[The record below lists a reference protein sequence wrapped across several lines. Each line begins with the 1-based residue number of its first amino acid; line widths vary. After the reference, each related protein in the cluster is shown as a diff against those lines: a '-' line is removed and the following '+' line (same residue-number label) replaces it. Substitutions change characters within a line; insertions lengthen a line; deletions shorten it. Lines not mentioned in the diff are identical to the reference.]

1 MPTQPINEEEITQQI
16 IEEEEEDV
24 ISPENRRAQV
34 KAIMEKIEKEGL
46 GPGETFEGKLKA
58 ELRRQNAAERAA
70 EFTRDH
76 PNLEKYI
83 EEVMKGHEQHSSGFS
98 RHNDHRKARPKGAYP
113 NPVPDPDPDSGIEG
127 SPETERRGLSRGPN
141 REKVRARS
149 GQTRQE
155 AMEAR
160 ARARE
165 LAQEEAELEADP
177 DVVIEGE
184 RIASRALKPNLQP
197 TAVAPHPTGAVFA
210 GPRRFNPELTGR
222 NHRGGSRK
230 SKHSKKKNTLRKA
243 SRKVSRKQT
252 RKPTRKPT
260 RKASRKSSRKQS
272 RKQSRKP
279 TKKSKKKK
287 ASRN

>member
-1 MPTQPINEEEITQQI
+1 MSTH
-16 IEEEEEDV
+16 V

-58 ELRRQNAAERAA
+58 EIRRQNAAERAA

-76 PNLEKYI
+76 PNLVNYI
-83 EEVMKGHEQHSSGFS
+83 EEVMVEHEEPEQHSSGFS

-113 NPVPDPDPDSGIEG
+113 NPVPDPDPDPDPDPNPYVKPEAEHSSKFSRHKDHRKARPKGAYLDEVIEEEGGEKFASGALG
-127 SPETERRGLSRGPN
+127 PDLQLTAAAPHLTEEEIGGISKTGFRREAIRKKKPMKKPSADVFAVSRG
-141 REKVRARS
+141 
-149 GQTRQE
+149 
-155 AMEAR
+155 
-160 ARARE
+160 
-165 LAQEEAELEADP
+165 
-177 DVVIEGE
+177 
-184 RIASRALKPNLQP
+184 
-197 TAVAPHPTGAVFA
+197 
-210 GPRRFNPELTGR
+210 FNPKLTGR
-222 NHRGGSRK
+222 NHSGGSRK

-243 SRKVSRKQT
+243 SSKVSRKQ
-252 RKPTRKPT
+252 TRKPT